1 MSAQAPLQSVC
12 HDWQTQIP
20 PWQYLPLLHNS
31 PEAPHPQMPGCTHL
45 SPGLQP
51 DVGWSGCSQSGS
63 QAPQLQL
70 QPSPA
75 P

>member
-1 MSAQAPLQSVC
+1 MQTPL
-12 HDWQTQIP
+12 WQNLP
-20 PWQYLPLLHNS
+20 PLHNS
-31 PEAPHPQMPGCTHL
+31 PVAPHPQMPGGTHL

-63 QAPQLQL
+63 HAPQLQL
-70 QPSPA
+70 QPSPE